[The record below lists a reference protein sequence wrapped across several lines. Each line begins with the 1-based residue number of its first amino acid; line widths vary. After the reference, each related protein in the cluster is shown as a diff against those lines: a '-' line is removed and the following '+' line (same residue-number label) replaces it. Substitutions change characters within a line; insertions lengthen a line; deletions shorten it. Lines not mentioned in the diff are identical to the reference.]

1 MPFQPGLLIAVD
13 LGWAV
18 RVKLLQQL
26 LLEKG
31 LGLRVLWDSLVI
43 RDEVSG

>member
-1 MPFQPGLLIAVD
+1 MIAVD

-18 RVKLLQQL
+18 RVKLLQQQ

-31 LGLRVLWDSLVI
+31 LGQGVQWVLPGMM
-43 RDEVSG
+43 DEVLG